1 MFSFLYRLILF
12 FVAISVIQS
21 VIQALV
27 RAFRGQGPR
36 NVPGRGSP
44 GTAPASAT
52 AAGEPSESTLL
63 HQDPVCGTYVAAA
76 SSLRKISG
84 GKVYHFCSEEC
95 RNRFSA

>member
-1 MFSFLYRLILF
+1 MFSFLSRLILF

-27 RAFRGQGPR
+27 RAFRGPGPR
-36 NVPGRGSP
+36 RAPPAPSQQSAASP
-44 GTAPASAT
+44 G
-52 AAGEPSESTLL
+52 ERSESTLL

-84 GKVYHFCSEEC
+84 GKVYHFCSEDC
-95 RNRFSA
+95 RNRFNA

>member
-1 MFSFLYRLILF
+1 MFSYLFRLILF

-36 NVPGRGSP
+36 NAPGRGSQA
-44 GTAPASAT
+44 TAPRNAASS
-52 AAGEPSESTLL
+52 GEPSESTLL
-63 HQDPVCGTYVAAA
+63 HQDPVCGTYVTAA

-84 GKVYHFCSEEC
+84 GKVYHFCSEDC
-95 RNRFSA
+95 RNRFNA